1 MIPDDSIMSS
11 SIDQHSQLLTNAGQ
25 WQHHVTQ
32 ALEPQVRHVLAK
44 TRAEAFSTTDSS
56 VLLLLSPDAPRP
68 GAPPEISLILTKR
81 SRVVRQPGDLCCPGG
96 AMEPRLDAVLA
107 KLLLL
112 PASPLARWP
121 HWTNLRTAAPR
132 QSRQLAI
139 LLATGLRESLEEIR
153 LNPLRVRFLG
163 VLPRERLSLFP
174 RNIYPLVVWVER
186 QRRFF
191 PSWEVDRIVSI
202 PVRKLLDPN
211 NYFRYR
217 LYVAPHLAK
226 RYQRG
231 TMDYPCLFHHDQQ
244 HAEILWGVTFRM
256 VSQFLQLVLGF
267 QPPDVSN
274 RPFIPGLL
282 DDGYIN
288 GRA

>member
-1 MIPDDSIMSS
+1 MIRNDSIMNS
-11 SIDQHSQLLTNAGQ
+11 SIDQHCQLLTNPGQ
-25 WQHHVTQ
+25 WQRHVTQ
-32 ALEPQVRHVLAK
+32 ALAPQMRHMLAK
-44 TRAEAFSTTDSS
+44 THTEHFDATDSS
-56 VLLLLSPDAPRP
+56 VLLLLSPDTPRP

-96 AMEPRLDAVLA
+96 AMQPRLDAVLA

-121 HWTNLRTAAPR
+121 HWTTLRTAASR

-139 LLATGLRESLEEIR
+139 LFATGLRESWEEIR
-153 LNPLRVRFLG
+153 LNPVRVRFLG
-163 VLPRERLSLFP
+163 VLPQERLILFP
-174 RNIYPLVVWVER
+174 RSIYPLVVWVER

-202 PVRKLLDPN
+202 PVRKFLDPN

-217 LYVAPHLAK
+217 LYIAPHLAK
-226 RYQRG
+226 RYQRD
-231 TMDYPCLFHHDQQ
+231 TQDYPCLFHHDQQ
-244 HAEILWGVTFRM
+244 NAEILWGVTYRM
-256 VSQFLQLVLGF
+256 VTQFLQLVLGF

-282 DDGYIN
+282 DDGYLN